1 MVTDLRETPY
11 RLKITKVDR
20 EKTTVVVNGT
30 ATGSDFI
37 PYRNEKIMDVE
48 IRCK

>member
-1 MVTDLRETPY
+1 M
-11 RLKITKVDR
+11 
-20 EKTTVVVNGT
+20 VVNGT

-48 IRCK
+48 IRCKWIL